1 MVTVKDFAQFTEGL
15 RDNWKQPTQVFLAE
29 LSQVDS
35 EAEIERICLDTMAKL
50 RQKWPN
56 ANTLN
61 RVVGG
66 IRKVIRAYQQS
77 IKLTESNSFASPG
90 GKDTETVDGR
100 THLALRYLRMSKD
113 EHYARNAPTNRKTEL
128 QSLAGVPFNPFEA
141 IEIAEKALNSPSYL
155 ERVAAFEFLTGRRN
169 IEVLN
174 QKGYKL
180 SGRYTI
186 EFSGQVKTKK
196 PQPYT
201 LYSLCEARKVIDA
214 MVRFNREADM
224 RELEGDSN
232 EQKSKRRNSST
243 NAAVRRVFGK
253 VLQPPVGQK
262 HLSNHN
268 LRAAYVQAA
277 SVLFKDPL
285 TSMAAFSK
293 SVLGHESVTSTVNY
307 DDYVCLTEEG
317 EEMPRGQW
325 RNRLLEESE
334 KPKSQEMVRPTIDKM
349 DHERIMKVAGHTF
362 KDKVAALLDNYERV
376 GALET
381 QVAELKRQVALLS
394 ATKAMPEKPDTQS
407 DTHQTRL
414 QPQIDW
420 SQVTSE
426 ELQTKDLLKHMPG
439 SAEEKIRRAIE
450 AIKTYNE
457 GKPQPEM
464 YVLSEA
470 NVRYVSGS
478 RHGSVKAYFTSHP
491 ELAEYNYH
499 HGFTMQHDR
508 GKPKI
513 AEVISW

>member
-1 MVTVKDFAQFTEGL
+1 MVTVKDFAPFTEGL

-35 EAEIERICLDTMAKL
+35 EAEIERVCLDTMAKL

-66 IRKVIRAYQQS
+66 IRKAIRAYQQT
-77 IKLTESNSFASPG
+77 IKLTNSNSFASPG
-90 GKDTETVDGR
+90 GKEGETVNGR
-100 THLALRYLRMSKD
+100 THLALRYFRMDKH
-113 EHYARNAPTNRKTEL
+113 EHYTRNAPSNQKTEL

-141 IEIAEKALNSPSYL
+141 IEIAEKALNSSSYL

-201 LYSLCEARKVIDA
+201 LFTLCEARKVIDA

-268 LRAAYVQAA
+268 LRAAYVQSAA
-277 SVLFKDPL
+277 VLFKDPL
-285 TSMAAFSK
+285 SSMAAFSK

-325 RNRLLEESE
+325 RDRLLEESE

-349 DHERIMKVAGHTF
+349 DHERILKVAGHTF

-394 ATKAMPEKPDTQS
+394 AAKPAPETQS
-407 DTHQTRL
+407 DTHQTRH

-420 SQVTSE
+420 TLVSSE
-426 ELQTKDLLKHMPG
+426 ELQKEGLLKHMPG

-450 AIKTYNE
+450 AIKAYNE

-478 RHGSVKAYFTSHP
+478 RHGSVKSYFAAHP

-499 HGFTMQHDR
+499 HGFSMQHDR